1 VDVAWSGGER
11 SESLSGSF
19 GAGGT
24 RHLEAKVGRLRKN
37 LTLGWR

>member
-1 VDVAWSGGER
+1 MEVSWNGGAS

-19 GAGGT
+19 RAGAT